1 MQIKDS
7 AISRIAIPYRGTCRG
22 AARRIASLT
31 ALDGPS
37 MRTKPLRGHM
47 RLLAA
52 PSRVMSSCS
61 FFDRGAGGH
70 SRLAGTARTTISS
83 WPNAFLQIALHDTGT
98 PCSHLHCSGVRH
110 ARPFPVS
117 DLGAT

>member
-83 WPNAFLQIALHDTGT
+83 WPNAFCRSYSMT
-98 PCSHLHCSGVRH
+98 PVHH
-110 ARPFPVS
+110 ARTCTALASMLYLF
-117 DLGAT
+117 L

>member
-61 FFDRGAGGH
+61 FFDRGVGVIVAWLAQLALRSHPGRNAFCRSH
-70 SRLAGTARTTISS
+70 SMTPVHHARTCTALVSAM
-83 WPNAFLQIALHDTGT
+83 PRLFL
-98 PCSHLHCSGVRH
+98 
-110 ARPFPVS
+110 
-117 DLGAT
+117 